1 MSHDNWQKLQ
11 EFRESVYQNLGRAR
25 DATFEL
31 MDAVMLSRKVDSLA
45 DLSLCPSFR
54 RKWSSA
60 YEALEDTRPK
70 ANKLMR
76 LYVRQIP
83 TESVVVMAGDHTPW
97 PRPEAK
103 SLKERTYQHRGG
115 DPWSRRPVTV
125 GQGYSTLVWVPESE
139 GSWALPLR
147 HERITSWETPL
158 TKAAWQLGQVCK
170 DLPVRPLTLWD
181 SEYGCASFVLK
192 TAHIQ
197 VDKLMRLRS
206 NRCVWG
212 APPAYGGRGRPR
224 VHGEKFKLNDPTTW
238 AVPAQVV
245 EMDDPKLGQVR
256 VQMWHQLHFRSSP
269 KHPMTLFRVE
279 RLEHPKRQPLWLA
292 WVGLPTARPSI
303 DVWRY
308 YLRRFCVDHWYRFA
322 KQRLHWTMP
331 KLKTP
336 QQAERWSCL
345 MPAITWQLWLAR
357 DGIGD
362 RPLPWQKP
370 VGRLTPGRTAQAIGS
385 VLARLGTPTC
395 LPKPRGKSPGW
406 PKGRPRHSFPTYPL
420 VKKGFGRFRKPSGST

>member
-1 MSHDNWQKLQ
+1 MADVNKEDGVSPERSLRGRHSLCSLGVGRDLKEEKRGLGISRTSLYQKMRCVVTHIPTSKTMSHDQWQRLQ
-11 EFRESVYQNLGRAR
+11 EFRQGVYQNLGRAR

-45 DLSLCPSFR
+45 DLSLCPCFR

-60 YEALEDTRPK
+60 YEALEDTRPN
-70 ANKLMR
+70 ANQLMR
-76 LYVRQIP
+76 LYLEQIP

-125 GQGYSTLVWVPESE
+125 GQGYSTLAWIPESE

-170 DLPVRPLTLWD
+170 NLSVRPLTLWD

-192 TAHIQ
+192 TAHIRA
-197 VDKLMRLRS
+197 DKLMRLRS

-224 VHGEKFKLNDPTTW
+224 VHGEKFKRGRPNN
-238 AVPAQVV
+238 
-245 EMDDPKLGQVR
+245 LG
-256 VQMWHQLHFRSSP
+256 SSSS
-269 KHPMTLFRVE
+269 
-279 RLEHPKRQPLWLA
+279 
-292 WVGLPTARPSI
+292 GS
-303 DVWRY
+303 
-308 YLRRFCVDHWYRFA
+308 
-322 KQRLHWTMP
+322 
-331 KLKTP
+331 
-336 QQAERWSCL
+336 
-345 MPAITWQLWLAR
+345 R
-357 DGIGD
+357 DG
-362 RPLPWQKP
+362 
-370 VGRLTPGRTAQAIGS
+370 
-385 VLARLGTPTC
+385 
-395 LPKPRGKSPGW
+395 
-406 PKGRPRHSFPTYPL
+406 
-420 VKKGFGRFRKPSGST
+420 

>member
-1 MSHDNWQKLQ
+1 MSNDKWQRLQ

-54 RKWSSA
+54 RKWHSS
-60 YEALEDTRPK
+60 YEALEDTRPN

-76 LYVRQIP
+76 LYLGQIP
-83 TESVVVMAGDHTPW
+83 TE
-97 PRPEAK
+97 
-103 SLKERTYQHRGG
+103 
-115 DPWSRRPVTV
+115 
-125 GQGYSTLVWVPESE
+125 
-139 GSWALPLR
+139 
-147 HERITSWETPL
+147 
-158 TKAAWQLGQVCK
+158 
-170 DLPVRPLTLWD
+170 
-181 SEYGCASFVLK
+181 
-192 TAHIQ
+192 
-197 VDKLMRLRS
+197 
-206 NRCVWG
+206 WG

-238 AVPAQVV
+238 ATPAQVV
-245 EMDDPKLGQVR
+245 EVDDPKLGRVR

-279 RLEHPKRQPLWLA
+279 RLEHPNRQPLWLV
-292 WVGLPTARPSI
+292 WVGQPTARPSI
-303 DVWRY
+303 DVWHY

-357 DGIGD
+357 DGVGD

-406 PKGRPRHSFPTYPL
+406 PKGRERHSFPTYPL
-420 VKKGFGRFRKPSGST
+420 VKKGLGRFRKPKGFS